1 MQSPQTILESV
12 FGYESFR
19 GLQQEIIAHVSQGE
33 SGLILMPTGSGK
45 SLCYQIPAILRAGVG
60 VVVSPLIALMQD
72 QVSALQQAGVQAAFL
87 NSTLSPQEMADVE
100 GQLRAG
106 RLDLLYIAP
115 ERLKTQ
121 RFWQLLGQLQ
131 IALFAIDEAHC
142 VSQWGHDFRPDY
154 RQLVALRKRYPGVP
168 CLALTA
174 TADAVTREDIREH
187 LQLTD
192 SPVFASGFDR
202 PNIQYRVALKHN
214 PRPQLLNFF
223 HEEHPE
229 DAGIVY
235 CLSRKRVED
244 TAAWLVGKGVP
255 ALPYHAGLD
264 AAVRRQNQ
272 ARFVREEGIV
282 IVATVAFGMG
292 IDKPNVRFVA
302 HLDPPKSIEAYY
314 QETGRAGRDGLPAT
328 AWMIYSL
335 ADVVSLRRLLSQ
347 SEADAA
353 HKRLEQ
359 QKLEALLGYCE
370 SVNCRRQ
377 VLLRYFGELPE
388 AQCGNCDTCLQP
400 VTSWDGTIAAQKAL
414 SVIARTGERFGG
426 GYLVDVLRGTP
437 TPKVQQFGHDRIK
450 TFGVGAELPEKQWH
464 SVFRQLM
471 AAGLFEVDPEYGSFG
486 LNTNSWE
493 VMRGKRTVALR
504 HDPEPPRKSRKPKR
518 PGAPVVFEDPA
529 MKALWNDLREL
540 RMALAKEQNVP
551 PYAIFHDKTLVEML
565 RQHPG
570 TLAELAQIPG
580 VGKNKLERYGEGFL
594 ELLRP
599 FVGRSTTPKMSGAP
613 GKQKPPAPLEFAE
626 VDEISETVQQTF
638 DLCVQGLA
646 PEQIAEER
654 GLQETTVYSHLA
666 QAIAEEKL
674 TPEDVLPLESFEF
687 ERIRREFTILPE
699 ESQTALKPVFKA
711 LNEQYA
717 YGVLRCVRAGLW
729 GLP

>member
-1 MQSPQTILESV
+1 MKNPQTILESV

-19 GLQQEIIAHVSQGE
+19 GLQQEIIEHVNQGD

-72 QVSALQQAGVQAAFL
+72 QVSALQQAGVQAEFL

-106 RLDLLYIAP
+106 RLDLLYVAP

-154 RQLVALRKRYPGVP
+154 RQLVDLRTRFPGVP

-202 PNIQYRVALKHN
+202 PNIQYRVALKHS
-214 PRPQLLNFF
+214 PRSQLLSFIR
-223 HEEHPE
+223 EEHPE

-235 CLSRKRVED
+235 CLSRKRVEG
-244 TAAWLVGKGVP
+244 TAEWLVGKGVP
-255 ALPYHAGLD
+255 ALPYHAGLE
-264 AAVRRQNQ
+264 ASVRRRNQ
-272 ARFVREEGIV
+272 ERFVREEGIV

-314 QETGRAGRDGLPAT
+314 QETGRAGRDGLSAT
-328 AWMIYSL
+328 AWMIHSL
-335 ADVVSLRRLLSQ
+335 ADVVSLRRLLAQ

-353 HKRLEQ
+353 HKRLER
-359 QKLEALLGYCE
+359 QKLEFLLGYCE
-370 SVNCRRQ
+370 SMNCRRQ
-377 VLLRYFGELPE
+377 MLLRYFGESREVP
-388 AQCGNCDTCLQP
+388 CGNCDTCLQP
-400 VTSWDGTIAAQKAL
+400 VASWDGTIAAQKAL

-426 GYLVDVLRGTP
+426 GHLVDVLRGVP
-437 TPKVQQFGHDRIK
+437 TPKVQQFGHNRIK
-450 TFGVGAELPEKQWH
+450 TFGVGTELPEKEWH

-471 AAGLFEVDPEYGSFG
+471 AAGLFDVDPEHGSFG
-486 LNTNSWE
+486 LNPNSWE

-504 HDPEPPRKSRKPKR
+504 HDPEPPRKSRKPKHT
-518 PGAPVVFEDPA
+518 GAPVVFEDPA
-529 MKALWNDLREL
+529 LKALWDALRKL
-540 RMALAKEQNVP
+540 RMSLAKKQSVP
-551 PYAIFHDKTLVEML
+551 PYAIFHDKTLVEMVQ
-565 RQHPG
+565 RCPE
-570 TLAELAQIPG
+570 TLAELAQVLG
-580 VGKNKLERYGEGFL
+580 VGTSKLKRYGEDFL
-594 ELLRP
+594 ALLRP
-599 FVGRSTTPKMSGAP
+599 FADRSMTPELPDAP
-613 GKQKPPAPLEFAE
+613 ERRERPAAAEFAE

-638 DLCVQGLA
+638 DLCMQGLA

-654 GLQETTVYSHLA
+654 GLQETTIYGHLA
-666 QAIAEEKL
+666 QAIAEGKL
-674 TPEDVLPLESFEF
+674 TPEDVLPLESSEF
-687 ERIRREFTILPE
+687 ERIRKEFTDLPE
-699 ESQTALKPVFKA
+699 ESQNALKPMFES
-711 LNEQYA
+711 LNEKYS